1 MRINNCDFC
10 DELSG
15 GSNNAF
21 ATIYKQQPT
30 SRILYRSRHFVV
42 LPSLGQIV
50 EGHLLIVPITHDTA
64 LADVTLSSAE
74 ELSDLRSFVR
84 GAVVETYGSVIFFE
98 HGVRGKQAGGCG
110 IDHAHLHAVPFAS
123 SQEPIEEL
131 KDRHPLRSIGG
142 ISEIPHQVAPDSP
155 YLYYEQTNGQAWAC
169 EIDFVPS
176 QYLRKCVAESLGTK
190 SWDWREFGT
199 EEALIRSLERL
210 SRVFNCAPK
219 AVVGDGVSFSHA
231 KAAIGNPVS

>member
-1 MRINNCDFC
+1 MFIDHCDFC
-10 DELSG
+10 DELSDG
-15 GSNNAF
+15 CDNAF
-21 ATIYKQQPT
+21 ARIYKQQPRG
-30 SRILYRSRHFVV
+30 RILYRSQHFVL

-50 EGHLLIVPITHDTA
+50 EGHLLIVPTSHDTA

-74 ELSDLRSFVR
+74 ELSELRSFVR
-84 GAVVETYGSVIFFE
+84 RGMAETYGSIIFFE

-123 SQEPIEEL
+123 SREPIEDL
-131 KDRHPLRSIGG
+131 KNRHPLKFVAG
-142 ISEIPHQVAPDSP
+142 ISEIPHQVAPDSS

-190 SWDWREFGT
+190 SWDWRECGR
-199 EEALIRSLERL
+199 EEVFVRALERL
-210 SRVFNCAPK
+210 SRVFNCGPEVIA
-219 AVVGDGVSFSHA
+219 GDRALSGHA
-231 KAAIGNPVS
+231 KAANPAVS